1 MTVLLS
7 VRSQGDILKNGLH
20 YFLALFPVE
29 NCLVYF
35 ITIDHYG
42 RYLCFEPY
50 FFSFII
56 ML

>member
-1 MTVLLS
+1 M
-7 VRSQGDILKNGLH
+7 DFII
-20 YFLALFPVE
+20 FLALFAVE

-42 RYLCFEPY
+42 RYICFEPY